1 MLRMETIK
9 RSGLWSSLNA
19 HGSLVIIWW
28 LCISGSG
35 ETRHFYF
42 ISSLI
47 WPWRSKSIALQNY
60 RDLNQWILHFWSKF
74 GDLSLNGWW
83 VMVRTS
89 SKWGKFGIWPNIWP
103 WRSRSIAPQNNRD
116 INQVVLHLLSKFDD
130 LSLNA
135 SRVIVRT
142 NRWLTE
148 THTHTQMQVT
158 TIHEGQNSP
167 RVKTHG
173 GEKVNYAVTEEMG
186 VGLGLMTVCVFRD
199 DTNSDYLD
207 SSKPN

>member
-1 MLRMETIK
+1 MLRVETMK
-9 RSGLWSSLNA
+9 RSGLWSSLDA
-19 HGSLVIIWW
+19 HGSLVILWC

-35 ETRHFYF
+35 ETRHSYF
-42 ISSLI
+42 ILSLI
-47 WPWRSKSIALQNY
+47 WPWRSRSIALQNY
-60 RDLNQWILHFWSKF
+60 RDLNQWILHLWSKF

-89 SKWGKFGIWPNIWP
+89 SQWGKVGIWPNIWP

-116 INQVVLHLLSKFDD
+116 INQVILHLLAKFGD

-148 THTHTQMQVT
+148 THTHTDAGNDNT
-158 TIHEGQNSP
+158 RRPKLASGKNARWWEGQLCSD
-167 RVKTHG
+167 G
-173 GEKVNYAVTEEMG
+173 GNGGGGGADDC
-186 VGLGLMTVCVFRD
+186 VCV
-199 DTNSDYLD
+199 
-207 SSKPN
+207 